1 MSATQIKGST
11 QIQANTVTSGQVD
24 SSIIIAAGSNAFTG
38 NQSMGGNQINNLANG
53 ILSSDAATYGQLLAA
68 IQGFSQKTTAR
79 VATTAAL
86 PTGTYSNGTAGV
98 GATFTVTATG
108 TLTVDGVV
116 TALGDYIL
124 VKNQASAFQNGL
136 YVVTTAGASGVAAI
150 LTRATD
156 MDTSSEFNGAL
167 VPVDNEGTA
176 NANTIWLA
184 NNVEAGI
191 VVGTT
196 NITFTQLAAP
206 SSYVEGNGIV
216 ISGTTISVADS
227 NGLGFSSGSLVVIAA
242 SGGALTVG
250 SGGVS
255 VNVDGSTITINGSDN
270 LAVPTGGIGTTQ
282 LAAASVTVAKLAAQ
296 ATGTGLK
303 GGAGSNLAIQF
314 SNNETPSGTINGSN
328 TTFTLANTPVSGQE
342 QVFVNGIKQTPGS
355 SFSYQISGVTITFNT
370 GSIPQSGDQVLVS
383 YFY

>member
-1 MSATQIKGST
+1 MSVTQIKGST

-24 SSIIIAAGSNAFTG
+24 SSIIVAAGSNAFTG

-53 ILSSDAATYGQLLAA
+53 VLSSDAATYGQLLAA

-86 PTGTYSNGTAGV
+86 PAGTYSNGTAGV
-98 GATFTVTATG
+98 GSTFTVTATG

-136 YVVTTAGASGVAAI
+136 YTVTTAGASGVAAI

-156 MDTSSEFNGAL
+156 MDTASEFNGAL

-176 NANTIWLA
+176 NGNTIWLA

-216 ISGTTISVADS
+216 ISGTTISVNDG
-227 NGLGFSSGSLVVIAA
+227 NGLGFSTGALAVVAA
-242 SGGALTVG
+242 SSGAITVG

-255 VNVDGSTITINGSDN
+255 VNVDGTTVGINGSNN

-303 GGAGSNLAIQF
+303 GGAGSNLAINI
-314 SNNETPSGTINGSN
+314 STRETPSGTINGSN
-328 TTFTLANTPVSGQE
+328 TSFTLANTPVSGTE
-342 QVFVNGIKQTPGS
+342 MVYTNGLLQQAGS
-355 SFSYQISGVTITFNT
+355 GNDYTISGTGITFLT
-370 GSIPQSGDQVLVS
+370 GAIPQSGDRVLVS